1 MTIIALKV
9 VSSVVS
15 TAALFQVDLL
25 IIQQYKKIN
34 CFQIHFKQEDVYSC
48 FSNTS
53 IIDRFSYNLFLINL

>member
-34 CFQIHFKQEDVYSC
+34 CFQIHFKQEDSY